1 MQYLY
6 INLNIEDSLL
16 NGTVP
21 TTKINFNEDWLKNN
35 GSTGKIYTL
44 CRSTHI
50 FNSMHCFRNAFNSW
64 ISKQSKCKTKT

>member
-1 MQYLY
+1 MQYLHT
-6 INLNIEDSLL
+6 NLNIEDSLL

-44 CRSTHI
+44 CRSNHI
-50 FNSMHCFRNAFNSW
+50 FNSIHCFRNAFNS
-64 ISKQSKCKTKT
+64 